1 MTAMR
6 AIPLVLLA
14 LMALAVAACA
24 HWPNSN
30 SAGFN

>member
-6 AIPLVLLA
+6 AVLLVLLA
-14 LMALAVAACA
+14 LTALAFAACA
-24 HWPNSN
+24 YWPNSN